1 MRRCAPGSPRDVPPT
16 SASDALAGGAA
27 RFRADLLALSGREPG
42 VDAPLALAVSGGP
55 DSMAMLALAH
65 AAFPDAVAAAT
76 VDHRFRPASADEAAM
91 VGEACEK
98 RGVRHRILVPTSPI
112 EGASIQARAREM
124 RYFLLEHWAVEVRA
138 CALLT
143 AHHADDQAE
152 TFLMRAARGS
162 GVAGLASIRDRRES
176 GVAGLPVLRPLLA
189 WRRFE
194 LRDLAVAAGLPLVD
208 DPSNRDGRHD
218 RTRFRALLAHAPE
231 LDVGGLAA
239 AARHAAEAEA
249 TLAGLANRY
258 WAERAVSGEAEIRLD
273 LADLPRDI
281 RRRLV
286 RRAIREMRGLARI
299 TTPAFPDGANIE
311 ALLDQLEALSG
322 GTHAGIEARARASF
336 ATFRPSPPRR

>member
-1 MRRCAPGSPRDVPPT
+1 MDALPT
-16 SASDALAGGAA
+16 SARDALAGGAA
-27 RFRADLLALSGREPG
+27 RFRADLLALLGRAPLP
-42 VDAPLALAVSGGP
+42 DAPLALAVSGGP

-124 RYFLLEHWAVEVRA
+124 RYFLLEQWAAEVRA

-162 GVAGLASIRDRRES
+162 GVAGLAVDPRPARVGRRWPDRYCVPCS
-176 GVAGLPVLRPLLA
+176 AGA
-189 WRRFE
+189 ASSCAIWS
-194 LRDLAVAAGLPLVD
+194 VAAGLPLVD
-208 DPSNRDGRHD
+208 DPSNRDDSRHD

-231 LDVGGLAA
+231 LDIGGLAA

-249 TLAGLANRY
+249 TLAGLADRY
-258 WAERAVSGEAEIRLD
+258 WAERAVTLGEAEIRLD

-299 TTPAFPDGANIE
+299 TTPAFTDGANIE

-322 GTHAGIEARARASF
+322 GTHAGIEARTRATF